1 MDYYKSQLHMP
12 GSKFVVK
19 NRVYG
24 VYESTIGFLSYFKCT
39 PENNVIRFSSV
50 ITRKGKNGQHRL
62 EPYEFFTPIFDFDCA
77 SFKNIVNLEK
87 KYMVQLIW
95 ENSPISVNDM
105 EPMDFAG
112 WALTKA
118 NMLKILSVKGG
129 EYINGGHVNLGA
141 MGQLSSS
148 IAWPPNDLALN
159 TAYRLR
165 SIFSNM
171 IFGDF
176 VNRVEDPEFKMETI
190 TAIRKAE
197 NRLTKRMTTYLY
209 LLNRAKLSA
218 ALFLKGSKKSGLF
231 NELDENLIE
240 NTINKSIK
248 DIEEIG
254 VVQVANANQDVIF

>member
-24 VYESTIGFLSYFKCT
+24 VYESTIGFLSYFECT
-39 PENNVIRFSSV
+39 PENNVIRFSSI
-50 ITRKGKNGQHRL
+50 ITRKGKNGQYRL

-87 KYMVQLIW
+87 RYMVQLIW
-95 ENSPISVNDM
+95 ENDPISINDM

-118 NMLKILSVKGG
+118 NMLKTLSIKGG
-129 EYINGGHVNLGA
+129 ECVNGGHINLGA
-141 MGQLSSS
+141 MGHLASS
-148 IAWPPNDLALN
+148 IAWPANDPALN
-159 TAYRLR
+159 TTYRLR
-165 SIFSNM
+165 SIFDNM

-176 VNRVEDPEFKMETI
+176 IDKVEDPEFKMETI
-190 TAIRKAE
+190 IAIRKAE
-197 NRLTKRMTTYLY
+197 NRLTKRMDTYLA

-218 ALFLKGSKKSGLF
+218 ALFLKDSKKSGLF
-231 NELDENLIE
+231 DELDEKLIE

-248 DIEEIG
+248 NIEEIG
-254 VVQVANANQDVIF
+254 AVQAANVNQDVMF